1 MKIFF
6 AIITFIFVSPTF
18 AQVDPLL
25 RSRGQA
31 PEKEDLDSSRYSV
44 RPTASKPA
52 SAPIIIQQGNNTT
65 AIINPPPKV
74 EAAKPADVKPVETKS
89 EESKAAAEK
98 AVDSAVKSE
107 PVKES
112 KPEAKTGVGEKVQD
126 IILGGTQEE
135 VDDYRKI
142 LHPYDTRL
150 NLFELSIA
158 PTYIYNN
165 SGSSYWFHNYYTSG
179 PGISLTAITWF
190 SPFFGLQTSYI
201 SSMSTGLRADP
212 TGSKNLKIDHQ
223 WFETGLRFRKFF
235 GISRK
240 SSQLSFGI
248 DYADYQLKVPSD
260 ATQRV
265 SSKTSGVKLSIDTSI
280 PHSNTYSW
288 TLGMH
293 LMPRAKYAEKSTA
306 LDLKSGNS
314 SETNQIGASLGG
326 RYTFDRFNQIYW
338 KLTHSVEKTMFSGTA
353 NTTDPLTS
361 ATPEGVSITNS
372 FTMFSFGYVWGN

>member
-1 MKIFF
+1 MISLL
-6 AIITFIFVSPTF
+6 TSPTF

-44 RPTASKPA
+44 RPTASKPV
-52 SAPIIIQQGNNTT
+52 SAPVIIQQGNNTT
-65 AIINPPPKV
+65 AIINTPSPKV
-74 EAAKPADVKPVETKS
+74 EAPIVAPKVVELKAAEVKPADAKPVDSKS
-89 EESKAAAEK
+89 EEVKSNGEKPVDAE
-98 AVDSAVKSE
+98 VKSE
-107 PVKES
+107 
-112 KPEAKTGVGEKVQD
+112 AKAGVGEKVQD

-179 PGISLTAITWF
+179 PGISISAVTWF
-190 SPFFGLQTSYI
+190 SPFFGLQTSYL
-201 SSMSTGLRADP
+201 SSMSTGLRADT

-223 WFETGLRFRKFF
+223 WFESGLRFRKFF

-240 SSQLSFGI
+240 SSQLTFGI

-265 SSKTSGVKLSIDTSI
+265 SSKTSGVKLSIETSI
-280 PHSNTYSW
+280 PSSNTVSW

-306 LDLKSGNS
+306 LDLKSGTS
-314 SETNQIGASLGG
+314 SETNGIGASVGG

-361 ATPEGVSITNS
+361 VTPEGVSITNS
-372 FTMFSFGYVWGN
+372 FTIFSFGYIWGN